1 MAYSPE
7 DIVAYEFRTRTR
19 GYDRAEV
26 DELLDALADQV
37 ERDQEDLDDL
47 RTRLRDAER
56 RLGEALESEAALK
69 RGLVAAQDAA
79 DRALEE
85 AREQAAEAW
94 AAAEREIG
102 ERLAAAEADVQT
114 IRAAAEADVQA
125 IRATAEAEAA
135 DHREELAAL
144 RAIDEG
150 HRERL
155 RAHLHEQL
163 RLLEELPGPPELPS
177 EPASDD
183 RVSDE
188 PTQFD
193 PTPDE
198 PRPDDDQL
206 VEDAAA
212 GAPAPWEHQ
221 VAEDGD
227 RGPGAHDDPGTR
239 DDPSGE
245 GPGDGHGPDGPEG
258 DDGDEDRPSP
268 IWG

>member
-56 RLGEALESEAALK
+56 RLADALESEAALK

-79 DRALEE
+79 ERALEE

-94 AAAEREIG
+94 AVAEREIG
-102 ERLAAAEADVQT
+102 QRLAAAEADAQE
-114 IRAAAEADVQA
+114 IRAAADADARA
-125 IRATAEAEAA
+125 IREAA
-135 DHREELAAL
+135 DSEAAARREELAAL
-144 RAIDEG
+144 RAVDEG

-155 RAHLHEQL
+155 REHLHEQL
-163 RLLEELPGPPELPS
+163 RLLDELADPPELPS
-177 EPASDD
+177 EPPAASEGE
-183 RVSDE
+183 SA
-188 PTQFD
+188 
-193 PTPDE
+193 PDE
-198 PRPDDDQL
+198 PGHDDGDL
-206 VEDAAA
+206 GNEDAAA

-227 RGPGAHDDPGTR
+227 RGSGAHDDPGTHEHPA
-239 DDPSGE
+239 PS
-245 GPGDGHGPDGPEG
+245 DGSEDEDG
-258 DDGDEDRPSP
+258 DDVEPSP